1 MLKNS
6 KLLIILTS
14 SMSLV
19 LIALLVNT
27 KIIRVREG
35 ANEQIVIETKPVIE
49 KKVLSPEDIKNL
61 KLKYDQE
68 LLAVTNEYDRIINLE
83 PESGKK
89 EELEKLRER
98 MLDLVI
104 PEEYKKTHL
113 ELVLIFTKINDIL
126 NEEKKDIDEAEILLA
141 RVKEKY
147 KTLEKT

>member
-61 KLKYDQE
+61 KLK
-68 LLAVTNEYDRIINLE
+68 
-83 PESGKK
+83 
-89 EELEKLRER
+89 
-98 MLDLVI
+98 
-104 PEEYKKTHL
+104 
-113 ELVLIFTKINDIL
+113 
-126 NEEKKDIDEAEILLA
+126 
-141 RVKEKY
+141 
-147 KTLEKT
+147 

>member
-126 NEEKKDIDEAEILLA
+126 NEEKKTKRNIFEIPSFSINTS
-141 RVKEKY
+141 KNC
-147 KTLEKT
+147 